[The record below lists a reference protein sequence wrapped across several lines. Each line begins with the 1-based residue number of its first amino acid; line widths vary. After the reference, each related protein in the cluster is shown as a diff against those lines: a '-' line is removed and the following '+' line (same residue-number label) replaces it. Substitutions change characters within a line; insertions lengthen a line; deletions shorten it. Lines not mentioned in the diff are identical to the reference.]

1 MRLRRMG
8 TMYGLRF
15 KIFALVF
22 GLLVLIQSTTLF
34 LLYRKVQA
42 QAVQNLSEQL
52 ETGRK
57 VFLDQ
62 FDTRRRSLDIY
73 SETLSKDFGLLE
85 AYHEGGRGLLTALD
99 RRRRQVG
106 ADTAVAVDLQGRI
119 RADTA
124 RPGLTG
130 RAFELAP

>member
-1 MRLRRMG
+1 MG
-8 TMYGLRF
+8 KMHSLRF

-22 GLLVLIQSTTLF
+22 GLLVLIQSATLF

-62 FDTRRRSLDIY
+62 FDSRRRSLGIY
-73 SETLSKDFGLLE
+73 SLTLSKDFGLLE
-85 AYHEGGRGLLTALD
+85 AYHEGGRGLLTALN
-99 RRRRQVG
+99 RRRPG
-106 ADTAVAVDLQGRI
+106 GGRHGGGGGPAGPHP
-119 RADTA
+119 R
-124 RPGLTG
+124 
-130 RAFELAP
+130 